1 MDRYLVTGA
10 AGFIASV
17 VSQKLLD
24 SGAEVV
30 GIDNM
35 NHAYDVRMK
44 EYRLEKLKD
53 NPGFSFL
60 KLDVSDRSLL
70 DNDQLIGKDFKA
82 VVNLAARAGVL
93 ASLED
98 PWVYLETNATGTLN
112 LLELCKKEGINKF
125 LLASTAGLYGEEA
138 LRPTPE
144 TEGTDHPLQV
154 YAASKKAAE
163 SLAHAYHYLFDIDV
177 TIVRYFNVYGPAGR
191 PDSVMFR
198 FVKWIQEG
206 MPVQLNGDGSQSRGF
221 TYVDDIA
228 RGTIAALQPLGF
240 EIVNLGG
247 HELMT
252 ITSLIETLE
261 RIIGK
266 KADLVHH
273 PRHPADILTSQA
285 DVRKA
290 KQVLGWEPQVSLESG
305 IQQVIEW
312 YLEEQTWAKN
322 IETG

>member
-30 GIDNM
+30 GIDNL

-82 VVNLAARAGVL
+82 VVNLAARAGVR